1 MILILISELAL
12 FHCPRWFQD
21 LVQQNNTLIEEML
34 YLIIPSPAGWT
45 QEPQGHLPG
54 CGGTPTDLWKAA
66 LCVSG

>member
-34 YLIIPSPAGWT
+34 YLIIMLVGKFGYFET
-45 QEPQGHLPG
+45 FMYYI
-54 CGGTPTDLWKAA
+54 DF
-66 LCVSG
+66 